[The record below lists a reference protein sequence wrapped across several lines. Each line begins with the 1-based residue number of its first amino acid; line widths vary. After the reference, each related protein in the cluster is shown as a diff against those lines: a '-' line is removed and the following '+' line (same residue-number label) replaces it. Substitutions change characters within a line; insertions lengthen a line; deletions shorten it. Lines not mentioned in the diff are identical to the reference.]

1 LRALA
6 GGDADAARSAAAGAV
21 ELLGRVDCRAH
32 RARALHVLGRALAV
46 TDPAE
51 AVQALRTAGQ
61 TFAACGAPWRQAR
74 TLDALSGL
82 GGAGRR
88 AGWAVRGSSALT
100 RREREVARM
109 AAEGHSAR
117 EIAERL
123 FISKRTVESHL
134 GKVYAKLGV
143 GSKPRLAARAE
154 EFPL

>member
-1 LRALA
+1 
-6 GGDADAARSAAAGAV
+6 
-21 ELLGRVDCRAH
+21 
-32 RARALHVLGRALAV
+32 
-46 TDPAE
+46 
-51 AVQALRTAGQ
+51 
-61 TFAACGAPWRQAR
+61 
-74 TLDALSGL
+74 
-82 GGAGRR
+82 
-88 AGWAVRGSSALT
+88 
-100 RREREVARM
+100 M